1 MHAICAISTAYGV
14 GGIAVIRVSGEG
26 SIAIVD
32 GLFRGRVSLADAKGG
47 TVHFGRIERNG
58 EVLDEVLCSVFRAPH
73 SFTGEDTVEIACHG
87 SLYIQ
92 QELLRWLID
101 AGCKAAEP
109 GEFTRRAFL
118 NGKMDLTQAEAV
130 ADLIAAQSKAEKD
143 LALSQLRGS
152 VSTELA
158 ALRERLLHITSLVEL
173 ELDFADHEE
182 LEFADR
188 TELQTLADEIEQ
200 KLAALMHSFR
210 TGNAIRNGISV
221 AIIGAPNVGK
231 STLLNA
237 LLGEQ
242 RAIVSDIQGTTRD
255 TIEDTLVIDG
265 ILFRLIDT
273 AGIRETNDVIE
284 RMGVERSR
292 QAMEKAQI
300 IISVQDATRPGEVIP
315 ATCPRPARDLTVLSV
330 LNKVDL
336 CSVSE
341 QSERSVLWQRSG
353 LIPLSAK
360 NGDIEPL
367 RRELVRVAKEML
379 PTSAV
384 MLSNARHYE
393 AITRAH
399 EAILRVRQGLQ
410 DGLSGELL
418 SMDLQDCLAALGE
431 VTGQITNTEVL
442 ALNSKS
448 MDLSTR
454 LIPALRAH
462 ELDIRTIITSRLER
476 GKVDLAI
483 CEQNSLLTG
492 EGQSGASP
500 INWAAAKT
508 YAQQYGEQ
516 FGEPVPAEVMAAILR
531 FPDVTKAVED
541 DSEMTDEEW
550 KDIQSLLNRAIDA
563 FIAFRTQEGAAL
575 QAMFTE
581 KLDGIADL
589 LAQVEPFEKGRVAK
603 IKERLEANLA
613 QLSAETQAQTD
624 RNRLEQEM
632 IYYLEKLDITEEKVR
647 LTNHI
652 KYFRETMGGE
662 GAGVGK
668 KLGFIAQEMGR
679 EINTLGSKSNQSEMQ
694 IIVVKMKDVLEQIK
708 EQVLNV
714 L

>member
-1 MHAICAISTAYGV
+1 MVVC
-14 GGIAVIRVSGEG
+14 
-26 SIAIVD
+26 
-32 GLFRGRVSLADAKGG
+32 
-47 TVHFGRIERNG
+47 
-58 EVLDEVLCSVFRAPH
+58 
-73 SFTGEDTVEIACHG
+73 
-87 SLYIQ
+87 IQ
-92 QELLRWLID
+92 QTLLEWLID

-118 NGKMDLTQAEAV
+118 NGKMDLTRAEAV

-158 ALRERLLHITSLVEL
+158 ALRERLLHFTSLVEL

-200 KLAALMHSFR
+200 KLAALMRSFA

-284 RMGVERSR
+284 QMGVERSR

-315 ATCPRPARDLTVLSV
+315 ATCPRPARDLSVLSV

-341 QSERSVLWQRSG
+341 QSERSVLCQRSG

-393 AITRAH
+393 AISRAH
-399 EAILRVRQGLQ
+399 EAILRVQQGLR

-442 ALNSKS
+442 ANIFSKFC
-448 MDLSTR
+448 
-454 LIPALRAH
+454 I
-462 ELDIRTIITSRLER
+462 
-476 GKVDLAI
+476 GK
-483 CEQNSLLTG
+483 
-492 EGQSGASP
+492 
-500 INWAAAKT
+500 
-508 YAQQYGEQ
+508 
-516 FGEPVPAEVMAAILR
+516 
-531 FPDVTKAVED
+531 
-541 DSEMTDEEW
+541 
-550 KDIQSLLNRAIDA
+550 
-563 FIAFRTQEGAAL
+563 
-575 QAMFTE
+575 
-581 KLDGIADL
+581 
-589 LAQVEPFEKGRVAK
+589 
-603 IKERLEANLA
+603 
-613 QLSAETQAQTD
+613 
-624 RNRLEQEM
+624 
-632 IYYLEKLDITEEKVR
+632 
-647 LTNHI
+647 
-652 KYFRETMGGE
+652 
-662 GAGVGK
+662 
-668 KLGFIAQEMGR
+668 
-679 EINTLGSKSNQSEMQ
+679 
-694 IIVVKMKDVLEQIK
+694 
-708 EQVLNV
+708 
-714 L
+714 